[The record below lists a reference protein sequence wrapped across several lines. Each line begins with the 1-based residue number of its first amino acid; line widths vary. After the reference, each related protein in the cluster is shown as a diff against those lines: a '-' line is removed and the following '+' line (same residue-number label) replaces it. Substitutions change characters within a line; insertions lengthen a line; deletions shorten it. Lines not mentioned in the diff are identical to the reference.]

1 MRYPKLLVLMPILG
15 MVLIAAVALHPVKA
29 LCADESGI
37 TLAGLAGGWAQSD
50 SGFATVCVGGC
61 AAPTQL
67 VPFKVMQVGQVTFD
81 DSGNFCAAVTNLSA
95 PVAGTSKVVS
105 PLALTMVGTVTAFDP
120 ITESGDGTNKTY
132 GGGSCTGAVFN
143 SAGSTF
149 RNTASLKLVVSAN
162 GNHIAIAIGNVKN
175 VATLP
180 VNGTILFGALDRQR
194 FEQ

>member
-29 LCADESGI
+29 LCADQSGI
-37 TLAGLAGGWAQSD
+37 TLAGLAGGWAESD
-50 SGFATVCVGGC
+50 SGFITQCVGGC

-67 VPFKVMQVGQVTFD
+67 VPFNVMLVGQVTFD
-81 DSGNFCAAVTNLSA
+81 DLGNFCAARTSLSA

-105 PLALTMVGTVTAFDP
+105 PVALTIVGTITAFDP
-120 ITESGDGTNKTY
+120 ITESGDGTFKFY

-149 RNTASLKLVVSAN
+149 RGTSSIKLVVSAN
-162 GNHIAIAIGNVKN
+162 GNHIAMAIGNQKFA
-175 VATLP
+175 ATLP
-180 VNGTILFGALDRQR
+180 INGAILFGALDRQQ
-194 FEQ
+194 FEH